1 MSFLKSKII
10 PIATF
15 LTCMIVCLVLFFLYD
30 IRLEIFF
37 YMLLLCTF
45 IALLFLLYS
54 YLIYRRKMSLLH
66 SVAEE
71 PILRKELLP
80 KAINPLEQEYI
91 SIIKATIDRSIKRLS
106 EKDRGIHDAEIFYSM
121 WVHQAKTPIAA
132 MRVLIDTGA
141 ERELLLQELFKIEQY
156 TDMVLSYVR
165 LKSNN
170 TDYVIKS
177 ADLQSIVKEVVKK
190 YAQLFIQK
198 NLKLEI
204 FNVDI
209 KVLTDEK
216 WFAVA
221 LEQVISNAIKYS
233 RNSVIEIYTKNN
245 ILSVKDYGSGISKE
259 DLPRIFER
267 GFTGINGRKGNW
279 STGLGLYMCQSILKK
294 LGHSID
300 IKSEQGKGTEVFI
313 DLNTYNL
320 KTE

>member
-1 MSFLKSKII
+1 
-10 PIATF
+10 
-15 LTCMIVCLVLFFLYD
+15 
-30 IRLEIFF
+30 
-37 YMLLLCTF
+37 
-45 IALLFLLYS
+45 
-54 YLIYRRKMSLLH
+54 MSLLH

-106 EKDRGIHDAEIFYSM
+106 EKDRRIHDAEIFYSM

-233 RNSVIEIYTKNN
+233 RNSVIKIYTKNN